1 MLFLKEKKSQCYFLV
16 NRGGLGVSRGNES
29 DLPNFWNF
37 VGFTFVNDGQSIHYN
52 ISLES
57 LPFDMTM

>member
-1 MLFLKEKKSQCYFLV
+1 M
-16 NRGGLGVSRGNES
+16 SRGNES